1 MRGERHLSVP
11 TIEEKDVSDLAVR
24 IQDDKLRQALEAEE
38 EFQAN
43 HSKLPSKEQQVY
55 LEDYLNA
62 RRNSLAAANE
72 ANKRINE
79 RLVKSNDESFKSGG
93 TLSTLTYLNENYDK
107 SSLEQDDET
116 IGSQQYAFMPDT
128 TEDKSIRIIQVSLIM
143 LALLTI
149 IFLCIYL
156 VINKIKPTIIYT
168 AQGSLEGMLIT
179 RLDRPVYAFFGVPY
193 AKPPVDKLRF
203 RKPQPLERWPKRIHA
218 FNKQASCIQYMSGGS
233 SSRINEDFNGQSENC
248 LYLNI
253 WVPNAIKSSLARDKK
268 PVLVWLHGGA
278 FLMGSP
284 NPVDGSI
291 LAAFGDVI
299 VVTVAY
305 RLGVF
310 GFSYSGTSDQL
321 GEFWTKTFDEFTF
334 G

>member
-1 MRGERHLSVP
+1 MKPFAIQKSSKNEHHPPKMRGERHLSVP
-11 TIEEKDVSDLAVR
+11 TIDEKDVSDLAAR
-24 IQDDKLRQALEAEE
+24 IQDDKLREALEAEE

-43 HSKLPSKEQQVY
+43 HSKLPSREHQVY

-62 RRNSLAAANE
+62 RRNSLAAVNE

-93 TLSTLTYLNENYDK
+93 SLSTLTYLNESYDK
-107 SSLEQDDET
+107 SASLEQDDET

-218 FNKQASCIQYMSGGS
+218 FNKQASCMQYMSSGS
-233 SSRINEDFNGQSENC
+233 SARINDDFNGQSEVC
-248 LYLNI
+248 
-253 WVPNAIKSSLARDKK
+253 
-268 PVLVWLHGGA
+268 
-278 FLMGSP
+278 LMG
-284 NPVDGSI
+284 
-291 LAAFGDVI
+291 
-299 VVTVAY
+299 
-305 RLGVF
+305 
-310 GFSYSGTSDQL
+310 FSL
-321 GEFWTKTFDEFTF
+321 
-334 G
+334 